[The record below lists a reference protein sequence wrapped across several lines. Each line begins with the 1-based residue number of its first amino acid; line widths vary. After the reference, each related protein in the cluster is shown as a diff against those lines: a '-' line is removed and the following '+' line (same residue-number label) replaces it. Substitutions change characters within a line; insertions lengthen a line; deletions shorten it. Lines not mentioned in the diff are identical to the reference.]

1 MQLAPRR
8 LSNAVA
14 ARELWHASMIW
25 VQSMFC
31 PLLVRMLCGRRRELV
46 VSIAIVLASTAGV
59 SSFKHIAHPSG
70 HKAALLQQG
79 ITMSKLEVSI
89 FASSDA
95 AAAASPA
102 SKPAPTL
109 VQQVRRRCGG
119 LSKCVHDPRLRAA
132 LSFPRFRLP
141 SLPLRRATAERGML
155 LAWAPA
161 APSSTR
167 W

>member
-1 MQLAPRR
+1 
-8 LSNAVA
+8 
-14 ARELWHASMIW
+14 
-25 VQSMFC
+25 
-31 PLLVRMLCGRRRELV
+31 MLCGRRRELV

-109 VQQVRRRCGG
+109 VQQVRRPCGG

-132 LSFPRFRLP
+132 LSFSRFRLT
-141 SLPLRRATAERGML
+141 SPLQSDGREGHAPGLGCGGTLVDPLVQVQVRDLVTA
-155 LAWAPA
+155 
-161 APSSTR
+161 
-167 W
+167 